1 MTESDLTQAGLTQN
15 KPYEVKDFTGTIF
28 MDVQKKQGTD
38 GEYEVRSGT
47 CKIEGKEYYVNAYE
61 KTTKTG
67 KVILSLTF
75 KAKQLKDEN
84 GQVIPF

>member
-1 MTESDLTQAGLTQN
+1 MTESELTQAGLTQN